1 MILRFEREHLRNQTL
16 HAREEERKQVAREL
30 HDQVIQALVGV
41 NYQLSDMRAPVRRDL
56 DDQITGL
63 QTSIRQ
69 TIDALRRICADLRPP
84 ALDILGLAVA
94 VRSYMR
100 MLERRVPFQIA
111 LLVDGDEEQPL
122 PEEIA
127 LCVFRV
133 LQEALTNARKHAA
146 ARQVHVHLAIRQ
158 ESVCLTVQD
167 DGKGFQVPERLSRLL
182 HDQHFGL
189 VGLHERLDLV
199 DGTLEVESVPGEGT
213 SIRAWVPLPLRD
225 APVQRSN
232 EVAHDQPSAIC

>member
-1 MILRFEREHLRNQTL
+1 MILRFEREYLHHRTL
-16 HAREEERKQVAREL
+16 QAREEERKQVAREL
-30 HDQVIQALVGV
+30 HDQIIQALVGL
-41 NYQLSDMRAPVRRDL
+41 NYQLSDMRAPVRRDI

-69 TIDALRRICADLRPP
+69 TIDALRCICADLRPP

-94 VRSYMR
+94 VRSHVR

-111 LLVDGDEEQPL
+111 LRVDGDAEQQL

-133 LQEALTNARKHAA
+133 LQEALINVRKHAA
-146 ARQVHVHLAIRQ
+146 ARQVQVHLVLRQ

-199 DGTLEVESVPGEGT
+199 DGILEVESVPDNGT
-213 SIRAWVPLPLRD
+213 SIRAWVPLPLQD
-225 APVQRSN
+225 ASLRGNS
-232 EVAHDQPSAIC
+232 EVAHDQPSNIF